1 MQASHYDGETVRG
14 RTLMGEQF
22 GVRVGGWKYIG
33 GSDDKTLEFYN
44 LRADPTERRNLYG
57 KKPGKGRRLAA

>member
-22 GVRVGGWKYIG
+22 GVRVGGWKYIE
-33 GSDDKTLEFYN
+33 GSDDKTLDFYN
-44 LRADPTERRNLYG
+44 LRAVIG
-57 KKPGKGRRLAA
+57 Q